1 MTLSMVD
8 RDGLAFLVLA
18 HYLLERL
25 GLQLL
30 RLNDV
35 GEEQLTKNEG
45 GHLDLQGV

>member
-8 RDGLAFLVLA
+8 RDGLAFLELA

-45 GHLDLQGV
+45 